1 MNCKIKDFE
10 VKEVTEGGRDGI
22 KIKING
28 EEVGILKGKVS
39 LIPEKDIKN
48 YKIEDFSSLWL
59 YEFEN
64 YEFEGKNGWELRK
77 IGESEI
83 IREDKNIKIQQTRDY
98 PFKNYIGKS
107 EIIFKFKKEE
117 KEYSLP
123 VEVISEKL
131 ETNKDS
137 PLFYPRFYKNLI
149 LSIWEKFKELPF
161 DIAPVVFTPTSYY
174 ISLRASPLFTFFFL
188 KNNKE
193 NLKSAL
199 NTIRANPYRILKEEK
214 EMLDINK
221 VSEVDADTIYSIL
234 TNPEYL
240 YESKSKLG
248 FSAKEK
254 YYLPKKVLS
263 SLKYETLDTPENRFV
278 LNFLKRISQD
288 IEELIKSNKEYKE
301 TVIKEIEGIK
311 GLIDDFIKDPL
322 WEEVGEF
329 YIFPSYSTVL
339 RKREGYKELLE
350 LYFKYLMGRSP
361 FEKIEEAINLRKVYE
376 LYEFF
381 CALKLCSLLNGTKGK
396 IVMEVEEKIKG
407 KLKIKLEFMIGNKN
421 YKFIYQKN
429 EKSYSGISLIPD
441 FSIYEGKKLRII
453 LDAKFAFKKPDID
466 KEKDKEN
473 IGEEIEREWEE
484 GKVPKT
490 GDIIKMHA
498 YKDALKADACI
509 ILYPGEEDKF
519 YKEEGDTPFEGDLK
533 NLIEKILTEN
543 EEKKENLKGIGWFK
557 MLPYEE

>member
-1 MNCKIKDFE
+1 MKYKIKDFE
-10 VKEVTEGGRDGI
+10 VEEVREGGGDGV

-28 EEVGILKGKVS
+28 EEIGILKGKIS
-39 LIPEKDIKN
+39 LIPEGDIKN
-48 YKIEDFSSLWL
+48 YKDEGFSCLWL

-64 YEFEGKNGWELRK
+64 YEFEGKNGWVLHK

-83 IREDKNIKIQQTRDY
+83 IRKDKNINIQQTRDS

-107 EIIFKFKKEE
+107 EIIFKKEEEKKEE

-123 VEVISEKL
+123 IEVISEKL

-199 NTIRANPYRILKEEK
+199 NTIRANPYKILKEEK
-214 EMLDINK
+214 EILDINK

-248 FSAKEK
+248 FRVKEK

-288 IEELIKSNKEYKE
+288 IEDLIRSKIYKE
-301 TVIKEIEGIK
+301 IVIKEINEIK

-339 RKREGYKELLE
+339 RKREGYKDLLE
-350 LYFKYLMGRSP
+350 LYFKYLMGRRP

-381 CALKLCSLLNGTKGK
+381 CALKLCSLLNGTKKK
-396 IVMEVEEKIKG
+396 IMMEVDEKIRG

-429 EKSYSGISLIPD
+429 RESYSGISLIPD
-441 FSIYEGKKLRII
+441 FSISEGKKLRII
-453 LDAKFAFKKPDID
+453 LDAKFAFKKPDI
-466 KEKDKEN
+466 DKEN

-519 YKEEGDTPFEGDLK
+519 FKEEGGDTPFEGDLK

-543 EEKKENLKGIGWFK
+543 EENKENLKGIGWCK

>member
-1 MNCKIKDFE
+1 MELKDFE
-10 VKEVTEGGRDGI
+10 VEEVRKGGGDGV

-28 EEVGILKGKVS
+28 EEIGILKGKIS
-39 LIPEKDIKN
+39 LIPEGDIKN
-48 YKIEDFSSLWL
+48 YKDEGFSCLWL

-64 YEFEGKNGWELRK
+64 YEFEGKNGWVLHK

-83 IREDKNIKIQQTRDY
+83 IRKDKNINIQQTRDS

-107 EIIFKFKKEE
+107 EIIFKKEEEKKEE

-123 VEVISEKL
+123 IEVISEKL

-199 NTIRANPYRILKEEK
+199 NTIRANPYKILKEEK
-214 EMLDINK
+214 EILDINK

-248 FSAKEK
+248 FRVKEK

-288 IEELIKSNKEYKE
+288 IEDLIRSKIYKE
-301 TVIKEIEGIK
+301 IVIKEINEIK

-350 LYFKYLMGRSP
+350 LYFKYLMGRRP

-381 CALKLCSLLNGTKGK
+381 CALKLCSLLNGTKK
-396 IVMEVEEKIKG
+396 KNVMKVDEKIRG

-429 EKSYSGISLIPD
+429 RESYSGISLIPD
-441 FSIYEGKKLRII
+441 FSISEGKKLRII
-453 LDAKFAFKKPDID
+453 LDAKFAFKKPDI
-466 KEKDKEN
+466 DKEN

-519 YKEEGDTPFEGDLK
+519 FKEEGGDTPFEGDLK

-543 EEKKENLKGIGWFK
+543 EENKENLKGIGWCK